1 MIKYFI
7 YLFIAF
13 FFAACSMPEAKPN
26 LDSIKAN
33 QKAFEKEDMYIMFAL
48 RAEQIHDG
56 ESASQLFNTLYE
68 KSDKKEYLYRSL
80 QNDIVT
86 KKYERVVQRIDM
98 LDEKEDLYLIRLK
111 IVALMGLG
119 KFSEAETLAVNL
131 VKRTQAINDYLLVS
145 DVYVQLGQFGVAV
158 KYLESAYVKDYNE
171 LILDKMSII
180 LYVNLQRKKDA
191 IAQLETHTR
200 VHGCSKL
207 ICRRLIGFYS
217 NENNIDGLLSAYL
230 RLYELNKDAEVA
242 KKIVQVYAYKKDY
255 VKMMDF
261 LENSRSDDRTLL
273 ELYSSTK
280 NYAKA
285 YPLATSIYEESG
297 DSSFLGQSAIYEY
310 ESADKKDTKTLTS
323 VIDKLRDVVSI
334 NSNPLYLNY
343 LGYIL
348 IDHEVDVVEGMKYI
362 DSAMKIEP
370 NSAYYLDSQAWGY
383 YKLGECKK
391 AKEVMDRVL
400 KLEGSDNEEV
410 ILHKKEI
417 DKCLKKQR
425 KK

>member
-1 MIKYFI
+1 MIRYFI
-7 YLFIAF
+7 YLFTLF
-13 FFAACSMPEAKPN
+13 FFVACTPAEPKP
-26 LDSIKAN
+26 SIETPKAN
-33 QKAFEKEDMYIMFAL
+33 QKAFKKEDLYILFAL

-68 KSDKKEYLYRSL
+68 KSNKKEYLYRSL
-80 QNDIVT
+80 QNDLVM
-86 KKYERVVQRIDM
+86 KKNERVVQRVDA
-98 LDEKEDLYLIRLK
+98 LEDKEDTYLVRLK
-111 IVALMGLG
+111 IVALMGLR
-119 KFSEAETLAVNL
+119 KFNEAETLAVNL
-131 VKRTQAINDYLLVS
+131 VKRTQSINDYLLVS
-145 DVYVQLGQFGVAV
+145 DVYVQLGQFSVAV

-191 IAQLETHTR
+191 IAQLETHSR
-200 VHGCSKL
+200 VHGCSKI
-207 ICRRLIGFYS
+207 ICHRLIGFYS

-230 RLYELNKDAEVA
+230 RLYTLNKDAEVA
-242 KKIVQVYAYKKDY
+242 KKIVQVYAYKKEY

-261 LENSRSDDRTLL
+261 LENSSSDDRTLL
-273 ELYSSTK
+273 QLYSNTK
-280 NYAKA
+280 NYTKA
-285 YPLATSIYEESG
+285 YPLATSLYEETG

-310 ESADKKDTKTLTS
+310 ESATNKDEKMLTS
-323 VIDKLRDVVSI
+323 VVGKLRSVVSV
-334 NSNPLYLNY
+334 NSDPLYLNY

-348 IDHEVDVVEGMKYI
+348 IDHEIAIIEGMKYI
-362 DSAMKIEP
+362 DKAMEIEP

-383 YKLGECKK
+383 YKLGKCKK

-400 KLEGSDNEEV
+400 ELEGSDNEEV